1 MFFRCTLQQMPTLF
15 VFAKIRQKKR
25 ATYRETRCA
34 THFSNKNLF
43 RKGGLKKKAS
53 TPKIKQGCGS
63 ANETVRQLATPPSF
77 NRRSPTSLKGARA
90 SEATI
95 YAHGIECLKC
105 LKKRS
110 SRNYRSFHPLRSCAV
125 GNAEDVRLRF
135 YRQFRLCFTTTDFGG
150 RKGIGLSPYPYAV
163 GVTSFDCERNIT
175 TALAPSY
182 HVAARQHITSRLRD
196 ISLLSGRN

>member
-1 MFFRCTLQQMPTLF
+1 MAY
-15 VFAKIRQKKR
+15 VFSLCSATDAYPFCVCKKDGRRKR

-43 RKGGLKKKAS
+43 RKGGLKKNAS
-53 TPKIKQGCGS
+53 TPKINQGCGS
-63 ANETVRQLATPPSF
+63 ANERVGQLAAPPLF
-77 NRRSPTSLKGARA
+77 NRRYPTSLKGARA

-95 YAHGIECLKC
+95 HAPCIECLKC

-110 SRNYRSFHPLRSCAV
+110 SRNYRSLRPLRSCAV

-163 GVTSFDCERNIT
+163 GITSFACERNIT
-175 TALAPSY
+175 TVLAPSY
-182 HVAARQHITSRLRD
+182 HVAAGQHITSRLRD
-196 ISLLSGRN
+196 ISL

>member
-1 MFFRCTLQQMPTLF
+1 MQGSPR
-15 VFAKIRQKKR
+15 
-25 ATYRETRCA
+25 
-34 THFSNKNLF
+34 N
-43 RKGGLKKKAS
+43 AS

-63 ANETVRQLATPPSF
+63 ANDAEGQLAAPPLF
-77 NRRSPTSLKGARA
+77 NRRYPTSLKGARA

-95 YAHGIECLKC
+95 HAPCIECLKC

-110 SRNYRSFHPLRSCAV
+110 SHTFRSFRPLRSCAV

-135 YRQFRLCFTTTDFGG
+135 YRQFRLCFTTADFGG

-163 GVTSFDCERNIT
+163 GVTSFTCERNIT
-175 TALAPSY
+175 TVLAPSY

-196 ISLLSGRN
+196 ISLLSERN